1 MNKNEFLHG
10 KTRWKGLLILSAA
23 IFATPFV
30 FFGVAAVIADARV
43 PKFPHYDGKMPES
56 AGEMCKRL
64 NEKNAAME
72 ADLKETIAKHP
83 DFMTSAE
90 TRRKI
95 IYAMAAKYEVYPR
108 TVCWSKQIP
117 EHLVED
123 ILKER
128 SSWRVPEK
136 K

>member
-10 KTRWKGLLILSAA
+10 KTRWKGLAILTVA
-23 IFATPFV
+23 IFAAPFV

-56 AGEMCKRL
+56 TGEMCKRL
-64 NEKNAAME
+64 IKEQAAME

-83 DFMTSAE
+83 DFMISAE
-90 TRRKI
+90 VCLKVLKEV
-95 IYAMAAKYEVYPR
+95 AARHNVSAQYVS
-108 TVCWSKQIP
+108 WSRQVP
-117 EHLVED
+117 EHLVKD
-123 ILKER
+123 MFKDPPYQALR
-128 SSWRVPEK
+128 K